1 MSISDAPNPSEA
13 PGFPPEGEVISTDR
27 YVAPHL
33 KPESYP
39 GEFPSEPYVLMEG
52 TRLFK
57 VEYDADANVFN
68 VHTAEGQHNLDEEL
82 TGLGVAPMHERFPV
96 TVFGSN
102 RNPGQLFD
110 KFQPKPK
117 KGEEPPDP
125 KLAIVPMMRGTL
137 KGYDAV
143 YNAKVGNFGY
153 FFADLYQGPET
164 AETEI
169 EVAVLFAT
177 REQLDII
184 NESEKAYDYT
194 LVGEVEFADTFFAH
208 DPNGLK
214 AQAISDVAGQPVS
227 DNFGETYREW
237 MKMERAGGKLKLA
250 PRKAFQH
257 ALIDATGDEEQ
268 ITVDP
273 EQFKTDHLKVDW
285 DKHKLPNMGEASAI
299 YLSANII

>member
-82 TGLGVAPMHERFPV
+82 TGLGLAPMHERFPV

-184 NESEKAYDYT
+184 NESEKAYD
-194 LVGEVEFADTFFAH
+194 
-208 DPNGLK
+208 
-214 AQAISDVAGQPVS
+214 
-227 DNFGETYREW
+227 
-237 MKMERAGGKLKLA
+237 
-250 PRKAFQH
+250 
-257 ALIDATGDEEQ
+257 
-268 ITVDP
+268 
-273 EQFKTDHLKVDW
+273 
-285 DKHKLPNMGEASAI
+285 
-299 YLSANII
+299 